1 MQQRVKAGFVLLLGV
16 GSQGL
21 PAAAQSPGTFI
32 ATGDMTTARGG
43 HTATLLHN
51 GKVLIAGGFVMVNHD
66 PSGLATADCTIHPP
80 APGEGIDMVT
90 VKLGGK
96 KK

>member
-21 PAAAQSPGTFI
+21 PAAAQSPGTFT
-32 ATGDMTTARGG
+32 ATGDMTTARAR

-51 GKVLIAGGFVMVNHD
+51 GKVLIAGGGLVNHD
-66 PSGLATADCTIHPP
+66 PSGLATAELYDPSTGARRGHRH
-80 APGEGIDMVT
+80 GHRET
-90 VKLGGK
+90 WR
-96 KK
+96 